1 MQKLINWLEKNI
13 MPKANKLATERH
25 LKAIRDTFMTILPPI
40 FFGGIIAVINSAPAA
55 ETTTNG
61 FLLAWSNFVSSNSVI
76 LSWLNTVTLGFLS
89 LYVCVGVTYYL
100 AKSYKMETFLPTIIA
115 IAGYCML
122 TINPTEISY
131 GNVLGQ
137 LTYFD
142 GKGILVALFV
152 SIMTVE
158 LYHVLYEH
166 KVGWIKM
173 PDTVPPA
180 LMVSF
185 GSLVPCLIV
194 LGIDAII
201 FILCHNFAGTCFAAV
216 VINLLSPAVSAT
228 DNLWFAILVGFLLNF
243 GWFFGIHDTV
253 WSGFLG
259 PIEYGTLSVNA
270 AALAAGTALPHVFTV
285 SFWCYFGIIGGLGN
299 CLALGLLCLGSKNKE
314 IKTIG
319 KLGIIP
325 AFFGISEPITFGLPI
340 MLNPLLFIPSILT
353 SVVNVTISYIL
364 MSTNIIGRTY
374 AMLSYNMPS
383 IFGAYLSTGDLKA
396 AVLIVVLIALDM
408 VIYYPFLK
416 AHEHSLAIAETQVNE
431 K

>member
-1 MQKLINWLEKNI
+1 MNKFIEWLEKNI

-40 FFGGIIAVINSAPAA
+40 FFGGIIAVINSAPVT

-61 FLLAWSNFVSSNSVI
+61 FLLAWAKFAANNSAI

-89 LYVCVGVTYYL
+89 LYVCIGVTYYL
-100 AKSYKMETFLPTIIA
+100 AKSYKMETFLPII
-115 IAGYCML
+115 ISVAGYCML
-122 TINPTEISY
+122 TIDPQEVSF

-158 LYHVLYEH
+158 LYRVLYDH

-173 PDTVPPA
+173 PDSVPPA

-194 LGIDAII
+194 LGIDSLI
-201 FILCHNFAGTCFAAV
+201 FILCKTFAGTCFAAV
-216 VINLLSPAVSAT
+216 VINFLSPAVEAT
-228 DNLWFAILVGFLLNF
+228 DNIGFALLVAFLLNF

-253 WSGFLG
+253 WSGFLS

-270 AALAAGTALPHVFTV
+270 AAQAAGQALPHVFTV

-299 CLALGLLCLGSKNKE
+299 CLALGLLCLRSKNKE
-314 IKTIG
+314 VKTIG
-319 KLGIIP
+319 KLGIVP

-340 MLNPLLFIPSILT
+340 MLNPLMFVPSIVT
-353 SVVNVTISYIL
+353 SIVNVVISYLL
-364 MSTNIIGRTY
+364 MSANIIGRTY

-383 IFGAYLSTGDLKA
+383 IFGAFFSTGDWKA
-396 AVLIVVLIALDM
+396 SVLIVVLIVLDM
-408 VIYYPFLK
+408 LIYYPFLK
-416 AHEHSLAIAETQVNE
+416 AHERTLEQQTAEGSN
-431 K
+431 

>member
-1 MQKLINWLEKNI
+1 MNKFIEWLEKNI

-40 FFGGIIAVINSAPAA
+40 FFGGIIAVINSAPVT

-61 FLLAWSNFVSSNSVI
+61 FLLAWAKFAANNSAI

-100 AKSYKMETFLPTIIA
+100 AKSYKMETFLPII
-115 IAGYCML
+115 ISVAGYCML
-122 TINPTEISY
+122 TIDPQEVSF

-158 LYHVLYEH
+158 LYRVLYDH

-173 PDTVPPA
+173 PDSVPPA
-180 LMVSF
+180 LMASF

-194 LGIDAII
+194 LGIDSLI
-201 FILCHNFAGTCFAAV
+201 FILCKTFAGTCFAAV
-216 VINLLSPAVSAT
+216 VINFLSPAVEAT
-228 DNLWFAILVGFLLNF
+228 DNIGFAILVAFLLNF

-253 WSGFLG
+253 WSGFLS

-270 AALAAGTALPHVFTV
+270 AAQAAGQALPHVFTV

-299 CLALGLLCLGSKNKE
+299 CLALGLLCLRSKNKE
-314 IKTIG
+314 VKTIG
-319 KLGIIP
+319 KLGIVP

-340 MLNPLLFIPSILT
+340 MLNPLMFVPSIVT
-353 SVVNVTISYIL
+353 SIVNVVISYLL
-364 MSTNIIGRTY
+364 MSANIIGRTY

-383 IFGAYLSTGDLKA
+383 IFGAFFSTGDWKA
-396 AVLIVVLIALDM
+396 SVLIVVLIVLDM
-408 VIYYPFLK
+408 LIYYPFLK
-416 AHEHSLAIAETQVNE
+416 AHERTLEQQTAEGSN
-431 K
+431 

>member
-1 MQKLINWLEKNI
+1 MQKFIAWLEKNI

-40 FFGGIIAVINSAPAA
+40 FFGGIIAVISSAPVT
-55 ETTTNG
+55 ETTTNS
-61 FLLAWSNFVSSNSVI
+61 FLLGWANFVAQNSVI

-89 LYVCVGVTYYL
+89 LYVCLGITYYL
-100 AKSYKMETFLPTIIA
+100 TKSYKIEAFLPMIIA
-115 IAGYCML
+115 TAGYCML
-122 TINPTEISY
+122 TIDPTEISY

-142 GKGILVALFV
+142 GKGILVAVFV

-158 LYHVLYEH
+158 LYRTLCEH

-173 PDTVPPA
+173 PDSVPPA

-185 GSLVPCLIV
+185 GSLVPCLII
-194 LGIDAII
+194 LGIDALIY
-201 FILCHNFAGTCFAAV
+201 ILCLKFSGTCFAAV
-216 VINLLSPAVSAT
+216 VINFLSPAVTAT
-228 DNLWFAILVGFLLNF
+228 DNIWFAILVGFLLNF

-253 WSGFLG
+253 WSGFLS
-259 PIEYGTLSVNA
+259 PIEYGTLSINA

-299 CLALGLLCLGSKNKE
+299 CLALGILCLFSKNKE
-314 IKTIG
+314 IKTVG
-319 KLGIIP
+319 KLGIVP
-325 AFFGISEPITFGLPI
+325 AFFGISEPITFGLPV

-353 SVVNVTISYIL
+353 SIVNVTVSYLL

-383 IFGAYLSTGDLKA
+383 IFGAYFSTGDWKA
-396 AVLIVVLIALDM
+396 VILIIVLIAVDM
-408 VIYYPFLK
+408 LIYYPFLK
-416 AHEHSLAIAETQVNE
+416 AHERSLSIESVEAA